1 MSQFPGP
8 LCACICDFADCYLL
22 TVSLCLSLLW
32 QHSIGIVDK
41 VHCLNSSML
50 CLYLLCS
57 LGVDAVV
64 WQCWFCIGSCCP
76 SQVCD
81 TCISP
86 SLFVAGVVLQV
97 PVHSLHHSHL
107 GSVSPCVLPFC
118 KNLDWLRVVWSRW
131 TTGYQ
136 GFQFDRQHC
145 II

>member
-1 MSQFPGP
+1 MLAFVILQTAISE
-8 LCACICDFADCYLL
+8 LSACACPSYG
-22 TVSLCLSLLW
+22 
-32 QHSIGIVDK
+32 SIASASWTKSIVCSQRELEHA
-41 VHCLNSSML
+41 VLV

-57 LGVDAVV
+57 LGVDAACLLLIEFAVV

-86 SLFVAGVVLQV
+86 SLFVAEVVLQV

-107 GSVSPCVLPFC
+107 GSVSPCVLPSC

-131 TTGYQ
+131 TTGY
-136 GFQFDRQHC
+136 
-145 II
+145 